1 MSTFVE
7 IVLQAG
13 RSAVELALFTLM
25 PIMVVMMVLLRI
37 LEVHGI
43 LDRVV
48 ILLAPAARPFGLT
61 GLGVLAMLQIS
72 LVSFVAPLPTLA
84 LMEDRGASDRHLA
97 AALAA
102 VLAMAPANATFPLAA
117 LGLHTGATL
126 AFSAMGGLA
135 AAAST
140 YWLFGRSL
148 STDLHPISHFER
160 AIEAKP
166 SLLKVVNLGGAEAIR
181 IVTNIVPMLLLSLA
195 VVVGLERAG
204 AVEGLTHLLAPAL
217 DAAGVDPAYILPTFT
232 KYLAGSTALLG
243 VEIDMA
249 KGGRFGPHL
258 VNGSAGFLL
267 HPLDLPGVAIL
278 VSAGARVGRTL
289 PAALGGSCAGIAL
302 RTFAGILAG

>member
-1 MSTFVE
+1 
-7 IVLQAG
+7 
-13 RSAVELALFTLM
+13 
-25 PIMVVMMVLLRI
+25 
-37 LEVHGI
+37 
-43 LDRVV
+43 
-48 ILLAPAARPFGLT
+48 
-61 GLGVLAMLQIS
+61 
-72 LVSFVAPLPTLA
+72 
-84 LMEDRGASDRHLA
+84 
-97 AALAA
+97 
-102 VLAMAPANATFPLAA
+102 
-117 LGLHTGATL
+117 
-126 AFSAMGGLA
+126 
-135 AAAST
+135 
-140 YWLFGRSL
+140 
-148 STDLHPISHFER
+148 
-160 AIEAKP
+160 
-166 SLLKVVNLGGAEAIR
+166 
-181 IVTNIVPMLLLSLA
+181 MLLLSLA
-195 VVVGLERAG
+195 VGVGLERAG